1 MLLKVVISIS
11 PKSQQRFLIPSK
23 IPTET
28 STLRSLKKK
37 HQFSSKKLTLTQPKL
52 VASQELLPLITQSL
66 QNHLQLEAMCQ
77 PDLSTTTRINS
88 TPPKQ
93 TSMPQKNTLN
103 TNTTTESSTS
113 TKRLSTRT
121 IIKMTAR
128 RKKKRKTPLSSIQR
142 STSIKR
148 KRMKNLQELLRKR

>member
-1 MLLKVVISIS
+1 
-11 PKSQQRFLIPSK
+11 
-23 IPTET
+23 
-28 STLRSLKKK
+28 
-37 HQFSSKKLTLTQPKL
+37 
-52 VASQELLPLITQSL
+52 
-66 QNHLQLEAMCQ
+66 
-77 PDLSTTTRINS
+77 
-88 TPPKQ
+88 
-93 TSMPQKNTLN
+93 MPQKNTLN